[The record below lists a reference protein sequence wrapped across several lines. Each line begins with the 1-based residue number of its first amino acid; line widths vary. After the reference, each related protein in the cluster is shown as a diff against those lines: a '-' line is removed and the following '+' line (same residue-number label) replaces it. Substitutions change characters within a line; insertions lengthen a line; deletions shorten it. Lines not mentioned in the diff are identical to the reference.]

1 MISILALTLVY
12 SGFTQVVVLGAVVL
26 SCLLLLP
33 TGGQKRKIWHIWH
46 REVKP
51 LFLSNQAVDHTNTEK
66 LIQLDPIE
74 QQKSQN
80 Q

>member
-1 MISILALTLVY
+1 
-12 SGFTQVVVLGAVVL
+12 
-26 SCLLLLP
+26 
-33 TGGQKRKIWHIWH
+33 
-46 REVKP
+46 